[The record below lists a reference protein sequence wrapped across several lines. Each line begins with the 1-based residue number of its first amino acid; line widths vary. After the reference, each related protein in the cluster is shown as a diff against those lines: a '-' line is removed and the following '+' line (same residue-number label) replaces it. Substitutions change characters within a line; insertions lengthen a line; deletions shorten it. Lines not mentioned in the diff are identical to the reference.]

1 MSGRDVHVVFGTGQV
16 GRALVAELS
25 RLGRVGVRSLPKSAM
40 RALGLFNPMMR
51 ALSEMAYEF
60 DAPFVLDTTKYQA
73 TFGNVGTALPTAIA
87 ETATWYRSRTS
98 SE

>member
-1 MSGRDVHVVFGTGQV
+1 MMEDLPLAAATVKGRT
-16 GRALVAELS
+16 
-25 RLGRVGVRSLPKSAM
+25 
-40 RALGLFNPMMR
+40 R